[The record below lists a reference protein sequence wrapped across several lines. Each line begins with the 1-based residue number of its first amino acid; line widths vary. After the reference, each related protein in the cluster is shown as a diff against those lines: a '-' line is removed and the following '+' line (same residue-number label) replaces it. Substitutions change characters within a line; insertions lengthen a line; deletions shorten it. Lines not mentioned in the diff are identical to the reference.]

1 MIKGKVAEAV
11 GKLKR
16 QPGKDITIL
25 GSGALVRSLLR
36 DGLLDEL
43 GIMVHPVVMGCGKR
57 LFWEGGDLMGLEP
70 IESKT
75 FVTGGVSLNYRP
87 TVGQD
92 AERGLG

>member
-1 MIKGKVAEAV
+1 
-11 GKLKR
+11 
-16 QPGKDITIL
+16 
-25 GSGALVRSLLR
+25 
-36 DGLLDEL
+36 
-43 GIMVHPVVMGCGKR
+43 MVHPVVMGCGKR